1 MTRRTIEEVVS
12 GEETLEMSTAVALA
26 EVATALRIGQRE
38 IDGYAS
44 LLEVKRILVARVI
57 QFKDFG

>member
-1 MTRRTIEEVVS
+1 MVS
-12 GEETLEMSTAVALA
+12 GEEMLEMSTAVALA

-44 LLEVKRILVARVI
+44 LLELKRILVARVI